1 MMVYLRAENWCIV
14 FIKIRFLHVSWAYL
28 LLRACDDERD
38 SCSSNHGAFYGRLSR
53 AHVKEQLK
61 LLKGERSFSS
71 SGAQKNRRR
80 TNALDMSLDSNYI
93 LPGQAFPRRNC
104 HV

>member
-38 SCSSNHGAFYGRLSR
+38 SCSSNHGAFYGRLSS
-53 AHVKEQLK
+53 AYVKEQLK

-71 SGAQKNRRR
+71 LEAQNNRRR
-80 TNALDMSLDSNYI
+80 TNALDIAVASNYI
-93 LPGQAFPRRNC
+93 LPGQDFPMSN
-104 HV
+104 